1 MKVVTTGKG
10 VMEAVNIL
18 SQSLIALGH
27 YERNGS
33 KTWKK
38 YVKKNEV
45 LPLIQTFTICI
56 FYKFKIRSKRNDV
69 N

>member
-27 YERNGS
+27 YERNG
-33 KTWKK
+33 
-38 YVKKNEV
+38 
-45 LPLIQTFTICI
+45 
-56 FYKFKIRSKRNDV
+56 
-69 N
+69 